1 MKLPEIKI
9 QINGIEYDNSYTS
22 DIRIDRTNLDEELS
36 SQAEKYSYYA
46 FLAAEAEFIHACK
59 KQELERLYGHLDYEK
74 RSAAAAAKEGGS
86 AVKWTEKMYESEV
99 ITDKRYTALA
109 KEVLEAR
116 LLADQLKVCAN
127 GFAQRREMLI
137 SLASGHRNS
146 LLPHRVIEEQTE
158 TTKEIIRQ
166 NRRHSPTTTNNNT

>member
-1 MKLPEIKI
+1 MRLPEIKI

-22 DIRIDRTNLDEELS
+22 DIRIDRTNLDEELAT
-36 SQAEKYSYYA
+36 QAEKYSYYA

-59 KQELERLYGHLDYEK
+59 KQELERLYGQLDSEK
-74 RSAAAAAKEGGS
+74 RAAAAAAKASGS
-86 AVKWTEKMYESEV
+86 DFKWTEKMYESEV
-99 ITDKRYTALA
+99 ITDKRYTTLA

-127 GFAQRREMLI
+127 GFSQRREMLI

-158 TTKEIIRQ
+158 TAKEIIRQ
-166 NRRHSPTTTNNNT
+166 NHRRSPNNKT